1 MGVSRVVAS
10 RRRGAYFLFQVLTR
24 CRVAVCSP
32 SISFFM
38 FTPLS
43 SLIFSLLHPHI
54 LSSHGR
60 SHFGRTHCPH
70 PPPRPIST
78 PSWPILGY
86 LFNLPLTHC
95 QQILSGSNHVA
106 EARAVVNQFRARCM
120 RTSHLSLNSPPPND
134 THCASL
140 LVTHEGVPVRAK
152 PPSTS
157 DPQCYSLTLT
167 ASSNF
172 PPSSTQ
178 THAASAF
185 KPNAEPTHGTN
196 KRKLD
201 STQQQ
206 DRFILSIFVWF
217 HLEGALFKLNVAAFP
232 AVISSCSAKFTLQDL
247 KHSKASP
254 ASRQKSIRRLN
265 LNSACSRSCKVSFNF
280 NFAT

>member
-32 SISFFM
+32 SISFF
-38 FTPLS
+38 
-43 SLIFSLLHPHI
+43 I
-54 LSSHGR
+54 
-60 SHFGRTHCPH
+60 HFGRTHCPH

-106 EARAVVNQFRARCM
+106 EARAVVHQFRAKCM

-167 ASSNF
+167 ATSSNF

-232 AVISSCSAKFTLQDL
+232 AVISSRSAKFTLQDL